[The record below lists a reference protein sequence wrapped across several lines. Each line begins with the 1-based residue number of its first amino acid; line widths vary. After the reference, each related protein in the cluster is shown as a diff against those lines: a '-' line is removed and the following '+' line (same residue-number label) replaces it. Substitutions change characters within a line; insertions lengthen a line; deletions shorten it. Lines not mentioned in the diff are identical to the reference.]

1 MRDSVTD
8 DTHENEAQ
16 DSRPIVYVVDDDQ
29 QACKAV
35 LTLVQTMGIPAVSFD
50 SAEAF
55 LSAYDGRRPACLVT
69 DVRMLGMSG
78 LELQERLNELGITIS
93 VVVLT
98 AFATTPT
105 TVRAMRNG
113 ALTLMEKPCDDDLLW
128 EAIRTGLA
136 ADQQQWETEQQLQTI
151 KAKLELLTPKET
163 EVLGHIVAGDAN
175 KVIARKLDVSVRT
188 VENHRQK
195 IFQKMAADSLAELV
209 RMAIAAG
216 MVVDSRK
223 S

>member
-1 MRDSVTD
+1 MSTSVESD
-8 DTHENEAQ
+8 
-16 DSRPIVYVVDDDQ
+16 RPAAGQAKVYVVDDDQ

-35 LTLVQTMGIPAVSFD
+35 LTLVQTMGLPAESYA
-50 SAEAF
+50 SAEEF
-55 LSAYDGRRPACLVT
+55 LDSYDGHRPACLVT

-98 AFATTPT
+98 AFASTPT

-128 EAIRTGLA
+128 EAIRMGIT
-136 ADQQQWETEQQLQTI
+136 ADEQSWEMEQRQGTI
-151 KAKLELLTPKET
+151 KQRLVELTPKER
-163 EVLGHIVAGDAN
+163 EVLHYIVDGLAN
-175 KVIARKLDVSVRT
+175 KVIANRLDVSVRT

-195 IFQKMAADSLAELV
+195 IFQKMKADSLAELV
-209 RMAIAAG
+209 RMSLAAG
-216 MVVDSRK
+216 VISDSDK

>member
-1 MRDSVTD
+1 MTTS
-8 DTHENEAQ
+8 AK
-16 DSRPIVYVVDDDQ
+16 VYVVDDDQ

-35 LTLVQTMGIPAVSFD
+35 LTLVQTMGLEVESFA
-50 SAEAF
+50 SAEDF
-55 LSAYDGRRPACLVT
+55 LDAYDGHRPACLVT

-78 LELQERLNELGITIS
+78 LELQEHLNKLGISLS

-98 AFATTPT
+98 AFANTNT

-128 EAIRTGLA
+128 ESIRAGIA
-136 ADQQQWETEQQLQTI
+136 ADQQNWQLEQRTSNIQERLAT
-151 KAKLELLTPKET
+151 LTPKER
-163 EVLGHIVAGDAN
+163 EVLEHIVAGEAN
-175 KVIARKLDVSVRT
+175 KVIANRLDVSVRT

-195 IFQKMAADSLAELV
+195 IFQKMKASSLAELV
-209 RMAIAAG
+209 RLALTAG
-216 MVVDSRK
+216 VITDSPN